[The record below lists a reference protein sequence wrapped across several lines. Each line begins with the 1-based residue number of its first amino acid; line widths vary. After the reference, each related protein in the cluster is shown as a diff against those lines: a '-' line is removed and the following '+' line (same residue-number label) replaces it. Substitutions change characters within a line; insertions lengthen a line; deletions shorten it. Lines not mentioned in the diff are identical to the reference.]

1 MTTNSQI
8 VLSVV
13 MLGGSISA
21 LLFLLPKARRQHD
34 SFGIICSVL
43 AALTGLFGWLFLGI
57 GTR

>member
-1 MTTNSQI
+1 MTIDAQI

-13 MLGGSISA
+13 MLGGSFWA

-34 SFGIICSVL
+34 SFGIICSLLTAL
-43 AALTGLFGWLFLGI
+43 AGLIGWLSIGI